1 MSERRI
7 GERDWSVYVGEML
20 DACEKLLAFTE
31 GMDRAA
37 FEADVRTNYAVI
49 HCLTIIGE
57 AATHVP
63 EPIREAHPDIQW
75 HAMIGTRNHIVHGYW
90 KIDGD
95 VVWGVIKRSVPALLP
110 SLRALLKA

>member
-7 GERDWSVYVGEML
+7 GERDWRVYVGDML

-37 FEADVRTNYAVI
+37 FDADVRTNYAVV

-63 EPIREAHPDIQW
+63 EHMREAHPDIQW
-75 HAMIGTRNHIVHGYW
+75 RAMMGMRNFIVHGYW
-90 KIDGD
+90 NIDSD
-95 VVWGVIKRSVPALLP
+95 VVWGVVEDDIPALLP
-110 SLRALLKA
+110 RLRALLAA

>member
-7 GERDWSVYVGEML
+7 GERDWRSHVGDML
-20 DACEKLLAFTE
+20 DACETLLSFTE

-37 FEADVRTNYAVI
+37 FEADVRTNYAVV

-63 EPIREAHPDIQW
+63 DHIREAHPDIEW
-75 HAMIGTRNHIVHGYW
+75 HAMMGMRNRIVHGYW

-95 VVWGVIKRSVPALLP
+95 VVWGVIERSVPTLVP
-110 SLRALLKA
+110 QLRALLGA